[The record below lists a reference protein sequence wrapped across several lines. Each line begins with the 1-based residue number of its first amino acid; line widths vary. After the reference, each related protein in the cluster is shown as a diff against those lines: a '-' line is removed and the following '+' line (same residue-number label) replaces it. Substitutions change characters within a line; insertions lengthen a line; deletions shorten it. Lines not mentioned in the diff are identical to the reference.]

1 MMKVKGIFA
10 VSFIAMMVVG
20 GAYADIASSGYVD
33 EKIDGL
39 ATVAKTGAYGDL
51 SGRPTIPTVNNA
63 TLTIQKNGTTV
74 DTFTANASANKTIN
88 ITVPTTTSQL
98 TNNSGFITAA
108 DLPDDYTLPVAT
120 ANALGGVKSGGD
132 ITVATSG
139 AVTVNRA
146 TQADSATTAASATK
160 ATQDASGNVITSTYA
175 TKTELSAKQ
184 NASTAVEVA
193 TAGTAVGDSTH
204 PVYVNARGVA
214 TKIDK
219 VAAAVKADTAT
230 SATSATTATTAT
242 NATNATNATKA
253 TQDASG
259 NVITSTYATKTELTS
274 GLSGKQATLSGA
286 QLNAVNS
293 GITSTKVSTYDGYSA
308 KITAAQ
314 SAADDAAA
322 AAAAAQS
329 TASGKL
335 SSISGSTGGTGNVVT
350 SVLASG
356 STVSAT
362 KGITAEE
369 TKNKVTSVRAAASA
383 TDTAYPSE
391 KAVATALATKAN
403 TSALSGYAT
412 TSALDAVED
421 KAEAAQTAASAA
433 QTAANGKVTAN
444 AAITAGTATKITYDA
459 KGLVTGGAS
468 LTASDIPTIPSDKV
482 SGLST
487 VATSGSY
494 NDLDDK
500 PSIPS
505 AYVLKAATED
515 TLGGVKSGADI
526 TVATSGTVTVNSAT
540 QATQDAS
547 GRVITTT
554 YATKSEI
561 TGLSSSSSGDGAVVT
576 DVSQSAGKV
585 SVTKGNVK
593 IPVGGEDATSYATI
607 WIE

>member
-108 DLPDDYTLPVAT
+108 NLPVAT

-139 AVTVNRA
+139 AVTVNSA

-175 TKTELSAKQ
+175 TKS
-184 NASTAVEVA
+184 
-193 TAGTAVGDSTH
+193 
-204 PVYVNARGVA
+204 
-214 TKIDK
+214 
-219 VAAAVKADTAT
+219 
-230 SATSATTATTAT
+230 
-242 NATNATNATKA
+242 
-253 TQDASG
+253 
-259 NVITSTYATKTELTS
+259 ELTS
-274 GLSGKQATLSGA
+274 GLSGKQATLTSA

-314 SAADDAAA
+314 SAA
-322 AAAAAQS
+322 AAAQS

-350 SVLASG
+350 SVSASG

-412 TSALDAVED
+412 TSALGAVED
-421 KAEAAQTAASAA
+421 KAEAA

-468 LTASDIPTIPSDKV
+468 LTASDIPTIPSTKV
-482 SGLST
+482 SGLGTLATKSAVTSAEITDGTITNADIAASAAIAASKISGLST
-487 VATSGSY
+487 VATTGSY
-494 NDLDDK
+494 DDLADK
-500 PSIPS
+500 PTIPS
-505 AYVLKAATED
+505 AYVLKAATSSA
-515 TLGGVKSGADI
+515 LGGVKSGGDI
-526 TVATSGTVTVNSAT
+526 TVGTDGAVTVNSAT
-540 QATQDAS
+540 KATQDAS
-547 GRVITTT
+547 GNVITST
-554 YATKSEI
+554 YATKSQI
-561 TGLSSSSSGDGAVVT
+561 TALDSTSTGTGAVVT
-576 DVSQSAGKV
+576 GVSQTDGKV

-593 IPVGGEDATSYATI
+593 IPFGGQNATDYVAI
-607 WIE
+607 WVE

>member
-39 ATVAKTGAYGDL
+39 ATVAKTGSYDDL
-51 SGRPTIPTVNNA
+51 ADKPTIPSAYVLKAA
-63 TLTIQKNGTTV
+63 T
-74 DTFTANASANKTIN
+74 S
-88 ITVPTTTSQL
+88 S
-98 TNNSGFITAA
+98 
-108 DLPDDYTLPVAT
+108 
-120 ANALGGVKSGGD
+120 ALGGVKSGGD

-139 AVTVNRA
+139 AVTVNSA

-160 ATQDASGNVITSTYA
+160 AS
-175 TKTELSAKQ
+175 
-184 NASTAVEVA
+184 
-193 TAGTAVGDSTH
+193 
-204 PVYVNARGVA
+204 
-214 TKIDK
+214 
-219 VAAAVKADTAT
+219 
-230 SATSATTATTAT
+230 
-242 NATNATNATKA
+242 
-253 TQDASG
+253 QDASG

-314 SAADDAAA
+314 DAADDAAA

-350 SVLASG
+350 SVSASG

-391 KAVATALATKAN
+391 KAVATALAGKAN

-412 TSALDAVED
+412 TSALGAVED
-421 KAEAAQTAASAA
+421 KAEAAQT
-433 QTAANGKVTAN
+433 TANGKVTAN

-468 LTASDIPTIPSDKV
+468 LTASDIPTIPSTKV

-494 NDLDDK
+494 DDLADK
-500 PSIPS
+500 PSIPTVNNATLTIQKNGTNVATFTANS
-505 AYVLKAATED
+505 ASAAT
-515 TLGGVKSGADI
+515 ANI
-526 TVATSGTVTVNSAT
+526 TVPTKTSELTNDSSFATTAQVNARVATAQGTDNANDVMVVNSSGNVAPALITNANISSSAAIAQSKISGLTDALAGKLSTTGTAAKAT
-540 QATQDAS
+540 ADANGNNIAS
-547 GRVITTT
+547 T
-554 YATKSEI
+554 YATKAQI
-561 TGLSSSSSGDGAVVT
+561 TALDSTSTGTGAMVT
-576 DVSQSAGKV
+576 GVSQTDGKV
-585 SVTKGNVK
+585 TVTKGNVK
-593 IPVGGEDATSYATI
+593 IPFGGQNATNYAAI
-607 WIE
+607 WVE